1 MDKKQMKLG
10 AIVCGVICLICIFIA
25 IERYNTNADNVRAM
39 NAVRK
44 SIQGRRVMNGGNEI
58 PGAAMEALERST
70 RLGQE
75 MGGGELTPAMPTA
88 SKYAIFFAVVF
99 GISGAILFVKS
110 QKEDAPSKEDS
121 TADEMA

>member
-88 SKYAIFFAVVF
+88 TKYAIFFAV
-99 GISGAILFVKS
+99 ISGIGGGVLFTKS
-110 QKEDAPSKEDS
+110 KKEEVSSETDS